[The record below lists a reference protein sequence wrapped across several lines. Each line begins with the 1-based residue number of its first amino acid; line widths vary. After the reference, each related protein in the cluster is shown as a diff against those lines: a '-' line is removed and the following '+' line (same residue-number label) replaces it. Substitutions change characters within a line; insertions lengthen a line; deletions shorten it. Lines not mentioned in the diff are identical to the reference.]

1 VRPPDAVSIALLY
14 AKCMCSHAMS
24 CTALG
29 GVDSRNNGEK
39 AQKGFSPMLYPKSM
53 DCKDPCKTVVA
64 KSGLVVACYRHDD
77 SVRAQSD
84 YSFRVETQW

>member
-29 GVDSRNNGEK
+29 GIDSRNNVEN
-39 AQKGFSPMLYPKSM
+39 AWKGFSPMLYPYKSEKSV
-53 DCKDPCKTVVA
+53 DCKDPWKTVVA
-64 KSGLVVACYRHDD
+64 KEWTSC
-77 SVRAQSD
+77 SVLPIR
-84 YSFRVETQW
+84 